1 MERTLERKGTLDEA
15 RLEYREAASLV
26 NAMFAWK
33 PNQAT
38 GILVKVLSRF
48 MKPLEQGSSHGK
60 TLEGEPH
67 HPSWVIAGNLTV
79 FAMPSTRY
87 RHRVVLAARLRHH
100 GDINIVEMSRH
111 SGREAGNGNGNGNVS
126 SRHFTGTRKSRR
138 GMTRELASLGLSTI
152 TEYEGAGNG
161 DGLEALIAIQRQSRS
176 PIVVVPVTRTS
187 HQLTPDAP
195 PVSIASRLSRV
206 APWRLFRKIT
216 SMFRTVRTARVKN
229 CKPLVLSQ
237 WVERIRG
244 DAVDLAGDS
253 AALRVE
259 LRGAVE
265 SERRACAGPPLKP
278 VRDVRRRVL
287 SDPILTAFM
296 NQYSLDMG
304 LSRQEVSDEVQGYID
319 EIASDYRVGVV
330 RWFARAVDYVFSR
343 FLSGLEIDRH
353 GIRFLSECDSRNRIV
368 LVCSHKSY
376 VDPLLIGYAM
386 FRSGMVPPQQA
397 AGLNLDF
404 WPVGWLLRHSGAFY
418 LRRSFR
424 GETLYREVFSA
435 YVRYLLAENYVT
447 VVYIEG
453 TRSRDGKLASPRTGY
468 LGILEES
475 LRIGVCSDVTLVPV
489 FMGYDKVP
497 EEGSHIKEMAGG
509 RKVGESVKGFTS
521 IYRSVNSKLGRAY
534 VKFGEPSS
542 MRSLLEHHDI
552 DGVAGLLSEGINK
565 VTPLT
570 ERSLAACALLSGGEE
585 WISAED
591 VDEAAGLLLSF
602 ASQRGAPL
610 YTDMKGARKAVERLV
625 EEGYVVPESHS
636 GDNGYRLEGGGR
648 RFLEYNKNT
657 PVHHFIT
664 EALVATSLRG
674 HPDDLTVRKSWIVD
688 DMEFLRDILGQ
699 EFILSRGGCWDAAV
713 DRAISEMREPA
724 AAAVFASLIE
734 PQLEGY
740 AVVAT
745 AVGRLEPGS
754 EMSRDELVQRCFKE
768 GSRMLAEGAIRREE
782 SISRVTF
789 KTAIRRFTRM
799 GFLTELR
806 ERGDDGK
813 ETVTVSPGERP
824 DAAELACRLRS
835 FLPPPARLSNNNK

>member
-1 MERTLERKGTLDEA
+1 MD
-15 RLEYREAASLV
+15 LV
-26 NAMFAWK
+26 
-33 PNQAT
+33 
-38 GILVKVLSRF
+38 
-48 MKPLEQGSSHGK
+48 
-60 TLEGEPH
+60 
-67 HPSWVIAGNLTV
+67 
-79 FAMPSTRY
+79 
-87 RHRVVLAARLRHH
+87 
-100 GDINIVEMSRH
+100 
-111 SGREAGNGNGNGNVS
+111 
-126 SRHFTGTRKSRR
+126 
-138 GMTRELASLGLSTI
+138 
-152 TEYEGAGNG
+152 
-161 DGLEALIAIQRQSRS
+161 
-176 PIVVVPVTRTS
+176 
-187 HQLTPDAP
+187 
-195 PVSIASRLSRV
+195 
-206 APWRLFRKIT
+206 
-216 SMFRTVRTARVKN
+216 
-229 CKPLVLSQ
+229 
-237 WVERIRG
+237 
-244 DAVDLAGDS
+244 GDS
-253 AALRVE
+253 DALRVE

-278 VRDVRRRVL
+278 VRDVRRRVQ
-287 SDPILTAFM
+287 SDPVLTAYM

-304 LSRQEVSDEVQGYID
+304 LSRQEVSDEVQGYVE

-330 RWFARAVDYVFSR
+330 RWFVRAFDYIFSR
-343 FLSGLEIDRH
+343 FFSGLEVDRN

-376 VDPLLIGYAM
+376 IDPLLIGYAM

-397 AGLNLDF
+397 AGLNLNF

-447 VVYIEG
+447 VVYLEG
-453 TRSRDGKLASPRTGY
+453 TRSRDGKLAGPRTGY

-475 LRIGVCSDVTLVPV
+475 LRMGVCPDVTLVPV

-509 RKVGESVKGFTS
+509 RKVGESVKGFTG
-521 IYRSVNSKLGRAY
+521 IYKSVNSKLGRAY

-552 DGVAGLLSEGINK
+552 DGIAGLLSEGINK

-591 VDEAAGLLLSF
+591 VNEAAGMFLRF
-602 ASQRGAPL
+602 ASRREAPL
-610 YTDMKGARKAVERLV
+610 YTDLKGAGKAVERFV
-625 EEGYVVPESHS
+625 EEGHVVPESHN
-636 GDNGYRLEGGGR
+636 GDDGYRLEGGGR
-648 RFLEYNKNT
+648 RFLEYNKNN

-674 HPDDLTVRKSWIVD
+674 HPDDLSMLESWIVD

-699 EFILSRGGCWDAAV
+699 EFILSRDGEWDAAV
-713 DRAISEMREPA
+713 VRAIGELEDPA
-724 AAAVFASLIE
+724 AAAVFASLVD

-740 AVVAT
+740 LVVAT
-745 AVGRLEPGS
+745 AMGRLEPGS
-754 EMSRDELVQRCFKE
+754 EASRDELVKRCFKE
-768 GSRMLAEGAIRREE
+768 GSRLLAEGAIRREE

-789 KTAIRRFTRM
+789 KTAIRRFTQM
-799 GFLTELR
+799 GFLTERR

-813 ETVTVSPGERP
+813 ETVIVSPGERS
-824 DAAELACRLRS
+824 DATELAHRLLS
-835 FLPPPARLSNNNK
+835 FLPPRLTIEETTLSNNTQQ

>member
-1 MERTLERKGTLDEA
+1 LKGTLERKGGTDET
-15 RLEYREAASLV
+15 RLEYQEAASLL

-33 PNQAT
+33 PNPAT
-38 GILVKVLSRF
+38 GILVRVLSRF
-48 MKPLEQGSSHGK
+48 MKPLEHGSSYGK
-60 TLEGEPH
+60 TLKGEPH
-67 HPSWVIAGNLTV
+67 HSSWVIAGNMTV
-79 FAMPSTRY
+79 FALPSTRY

-111 SGREAGNGNGNGNVS
+111 SGKEAGNGNGNGS
-126 SRHFTGTRKSRR
+126 SRQTAGTRGSRR

-152 TEYEGAGNG
+152 TDYEGAGNG

-176 PIVVVPVTRTS
+176 PIIVVPVARTS

-195 PVSIASRLSRV
+195 PASIISRLSRV
-206 APWRLFRKIT
+206 GPWRLFRKST
-216 SMFRTVRTARVKN
+216 SMFRTARTARVKN

-237 WVERIRG
+237 WVERTRG
-244 DAVDLAGDS
+244 EAVDLAGDS

-287 SDPILTAFM
+287 SDPMLTSYM

-304 LSRQEVSDEVQGYID
+304 LSRQEVLDEVQGYVD

-330 RWFARAVDYVFSR
+330 RWFARAFDYIFGR
-343 FLSGLEIDRH
+343 FFSGLEVDRH
-353 GIRFLSECDSRNRIV
+353 GIRLLSECDSRNRIV

-376 VDPLLIGYAM
+376 IDPMLIGYTM

-453 TRSRDGKLASPRTGY
+453 TRSRDGKLAGPRTGY

-475 LRIGVCSDVTLVPV
+475 LRMGVCSDVTLVPV

-509 RKVGESVKGFTS
+509 KKVGESVKGFTG
-521 IYRSVNSKLGRAY
+521 IYKSVNSKLGRAY

-542 MRSLLEHHDI
+542 MQSLLEHHDI
-552 DGVAGLLSEGINK
+552 DGIAGLLSEGINK

-585 WISAED
+585 WISAEE
-591 VDEAAGLLLSF
+591 VDKAAGMFLRL
-602 ASQRGAPL
+602 ASRREAPL
-610 YTDMKGARKAVERLV
+610 YTDMKGAKKAVERFV

-636 GDNGYRLEGGGR
+636 GDDGYRLEGGGR

-674 HPDDLTVRKSWIVD
+674 HPDDLAMLESWIVD
-688 DMEFLRDILGQ
+688 DMEFLRNILEQ
-699 EFILSRGGCWDAAV
+699 EFILSRGGQWDIAV
-713 DRAISEMREPA
+713 ERAIGEMREPA
-724 AAAVFASLIE
+724 TAAVFASLVD

-740 AVVAT
+740 SVVAT
-745 AVGRLEPGS
+745 AMGRLEPGS
-754 EMSRDELVQRCFKE
+754 ETSRDELVKQCFKE
-768 GSRMLAEGAIRREE
+768 GSRLLAEGVIRREE

-789 KTAIRRFTRM
+789 KTAIRRFTQM
-799 GFLTELR
+799 GFITERR
-806 ERGDDGK
+806 ERGDDGR
-813 ETVTVSPGERP
+813 ETVTVSPGERS
-824 DAAELACRLRS
+824 DATELACRIRS
-835 FLPPPARLSNNNK
+835 FLPPARSSNQQH